1 MQRYCLYDDL
11 KALQRETMPVMDRCL
26 VAIQDFT
33 VANQQKDHII
43 SRFDEVLLQ
52 KANKLELHAV
62 DVTKVEKKDLARAEA
77 ETDGKIDGVKRSIQ
91 KV

>member
-1 MQRYCLYDDL
+1 M
-11 KALQRETMPVMDRCL
+11 
-26 VAIQDFT
+26 
-33 VANQQKDHII
+33 I

-62 DVTKVEKKDLARAEA
+62 DVAKVEKKDLARAEE
-77 ETDGKIDGVKRSIQ
+77 ETEEKINEVKRSIQ

>member
-1 MQRYCLYDDL
+1 
-11 KALQRETMPVMDRCL
+11 MPVVDRCL

-33 VANQQKDHII
+33 VANQQKDQMI

-62 DVTKVEKKDLARAEA
+62 DVAKVEKKDLARAE
-77 ETDGKIDGVKRSIQ
+77 
-91 KV
+91 